1 MKAVVLEAI
10 NQPLVYTEISTPQ
23 PQKGE
28 LLLEIKAAALN
39 HRDVFISQGLYAQI
53 KTPVVLG
60 SDASAVVVEVGENV
74 DKHLVGQKFIINP
87 NNNWGEDD
95 KVQAANYHVLGMPQ
109 NGTLAEYI
117 CVNQDRLVAQPAHL
131 LDEEAAA
138 LPLAGLT
145 AYRAIFTKGELKAGQ
160 KVLITGIGGGVA
172 LLAMQ
177 FALAAGAEVYVTSG
191 DEQKLAK
198 AIEMGAT
205 AGANYKT
212 ADYHK
217 TLLAYAKNG
226 FDLIIDSAGGEGFG
240 RLVDMAKAGSRI
252 VFYGGTHGTIK
263 ISPQKVFWKQLTI
276 CGSTM
281 GTDAEFV
288 EMVAFVAQHKIRPVV
303 DKIFT
308 FSEANQAFQYMH
320 NAQQLG
326 KIVLKKE

>member
-1 MKAVVLEAI
+1 
-10 NQPLVYTEISTPQ
+10 
-23 PQKGE
+23 
-28 LLLEIKAAALN
+28 
-39 HRDVFISQGLYAQI
+39 
-53 KTPVVLG
+53 
-60 SDASAVVVEVGENV
+60 
-74 DKHLVGQKFIINP
+74 
-87 NNNWGEDD
+87 
-95 KVQAANYHVLGMPQ
+95 
-109 NGTLAEYI
+109 
-117 CVNQDRLVAQPAHL
+117 
-131 LDEEAAA
+131 
-138 LPLAGLT
+138 
-145 AYRAIFTKGELKAGQ
+145 
-160 KVLITGIGGGVA
+160 

-217 TLLAYAKNG
+217 QLLAYAKNG

-240 RLVDMAKAGSRI
+240 RLVDMAKAGGRI

>member
-60 SDASAVVVEVGENV
+60 SDASAIVVAVGENV
-74 DKHLVGQKFIINP
+74 DKQLVGQKFIINP

-95 KVQAANYHVLGMPQ
+95 KVQAANYHVLGMPK

-145 AYRAIFTKGELKAGQ
+145 AYRAIFTKGGLKAGQ

-177 FALAAGAEVYVTSG
+177 LALAAGAEVYVTSG

-217 TLLAYAKNG
+217 TLLAHTKNG

-240 RLVDMAKAGSRI
+240 RLVDMAKAGGRI

>member
-60 SDASAVVVEVGENV
+60 SDASAIVAAVGENV
-74 DKHLVGQKFIINP
+74 DKQLVGQKFIINP

-177 FALAAGAEVYVTSG
+177 LALAAGAEVYVTSG

-240 RLVDMAKAGSRI
+240 RLVDMAKAGGRI